1 MAKRFYDTGL
11 VDQMWYQSLSPKR
24 KALYIHLLCKCD
36 VAGSFEINYPLMSAF
51 VGEKI
56 TEDDLFESFGK
67 RVIPLVGARNKDK
80 GILVDFVYFQC
91 GGVLN
96 PNVKAHQSVLRRL
109 DELGISVEELQGMC
123 THELKYAGGTV
134 TSQPTL
140 LVADPESE
148 PEPQPKPTKRAK
160 PNKQADGEYIMRM
173 FTEFYDFYP
182 RHDSKQ
188 SALLKFATIMR
199 GCKSDEERH
208 ELLRNMLKSVEQS
221 KKSEQWQK
229 DGGKYIPMPST
240 WLNQRR
246 WEDEGVKQQ
255 SQQEPGS
262 SPFAKQLSKALSL

>member
-56 TEDDLFESFGK
+56 TEEDLFESFGK

-91 GGVLN
+91 GGVIN
-96 PNVKAHQSVLRRL
+96 PNVKAHQSILRRL
-109 DELGISVEELQGMC
+109 DELGISVQNLQSMC
-123 THELKYAGGTV
+123 THELKYCGVDEGKAE
-134 TSQPTL
+134 Q
-140 LVADPESE
+140 LVEAKHEE
-148 PEPQPKPTKRAK
+148 PSPIPRAK
-160 PNKQADGEYIMRM
+160 PSKKVDDNLAKELFFR
-173 FTEFYDFYP
+173 FYEAYP

-188 SALLKFATIMR
+188 TALLRFVSVMR
-199 GCKSDEERH
+199 QCKSDEER
-208 ELLRNMLKSVEQS
+208 RNLFDVMMQS
-221 KKSEQWQK
+221 LERFKKSEQWLK
-229 DGGKYIPMPST
+229 ENGKYIPMPST

-246 WEDEGVKQQ
+246 WEDEGVKLTRE
-255 SQQEPGS
+255 SEPCKS
-262 SPFAKQLSKALSL
+262 STFAKKLSKALSI

>member
-56 TEDDLFESFGK
+56 TEDDLFESFGR
-67 RVIPLVGARNKDK
+67 RVVPLVGARNKDK

-123 THELKYAGGTV
+123 THELKYARGTV
-134 TSQPTL
+134 ASQL
-140 LVADPESE
+140 LLGMPENE
-148 PEPQPKPTKRAK
+148 PEPEQKPVLKRAK
-160 PNKQADGEYIMRM
+160 PNKQADGELIMRM
-173 FTEFYDFYP
+173 FTEFYNIYP
-182 RHDSKQ
+182 RHDGKQ

-199 GCKSDEERH
+199 GCKDDAERDI
-208 ELLRNMLKSVEQS
+208 LLLKMIQSVERL
-221 KKSEQWQK
+221 KKTEQWQK